1 MFEEAAAGA
10 SAWGGDMKAENRILK
25 LASIALAV
33 SGCMSVIA
41 GENETGFQQLN
52 LAALAGIW
60 AEIGSKDG

>member
-1 MFEEAAAGA
+1 
-10 SAWGGDMKAENRILK
+10 MKAENRILK